1 MDSTQKIKRKRG
13 QRGPGK
19 YEPLAHVS
27 LRIPAATKEFFQ
39 RYPRPSYAM
48 RLVLEDFAMR
58 RSKPIDTVNE

>member
-48 RLVLEDFAMR
+48 RRVLEDFAMR
-58 RSKPIDTVNE
+58 RANRVDTVNE